1 MYRILKLLSPFNNL
15 HVNVSILLSHLYYF
29 FCATIYF
36 VLKAVS
42 ENSFIDSFKLNTL
55 LCSILRISVQE
66 IWVLN
71 IFKIIPIYHASDDE
85 DTIKSWFY
93 STCVFKSASKHRCS
107 RYTSI
112 WKNINMFT
120 SFLDISFVLH
130 MHCFRFYTFSMT
142 AFVQF
147 CFSYTY
153 YLMCWKYLQGG
164 FIQIID
170 SVYNNA
176 NHCAL
181 IITTTHQEQQQHWI
195 MSCNHF
201 NYTYKRLKWNFETCD
216 YLSAYMSYWDTL

>member
-93 STCVFKSASKHRCS
+93 STCVLKSASKNTDVVDIHPNQ
-107 RYTSI
+107 
-112 WKNINMFT
+112 KNINMFT

-170 SVYNNA
+170 PVNNNA
-176 NHCAL
+176 NHCSLKIA
-181 IITTTHQEQQQHWI
+181 TTHQHSDVI
-195 MSCNHF
+195 G
-201 NYTYKRLKWNFETCD
+201 
-216 YLSAYMSYWDTL
+216 

>member
-1 MYRILKLLSPFNNL
+1 MSPFNNL

-93 STCVFKSASKHRCS
+93 STCVFKDASKHRCS
-107 RYTSI
+107 SYTSKSKI
-112 WKNINMFT
+112 YKYVYRF
-120 SFLDISFVLH
+120 
-130 MHCFRFYTFSMT
+130 FRY
-142 AFVQF
+142 QF
-147 CFSYTY
+147 CAAHALLPLLHIFNDRI
-153 YLMCWKYLQGG
+153 C
-164 FIQIID
+164 
-170 SVYNNA
+170 SVLFFVYVLFDVLKVSTWWFYP
-176 NHCAL
+176 NHRSC
-181 IITTTHQEQQQHWI
+181 QQ
-195 MSCNHF
+195 
-201 NYTYKRLKWNFETCD
+201 
-216 YLSAYMSYWDTL
+216 

>member
-107 RYTSI
+107 TYTS
-112 WKNINMFT
+112 KSKVYKYVYKF
-120 SFLDISFVLH
+120 
-130 MHCFRFYTFSMT
+130 FRD
-142 AFVQF
+142 QF
-147 CFSYTY
+147 CAAHALLPLLHIFNDRICSVLFFVYVLFDVLKVSTRWLYSNHRFS
-153 YLMCWKYLQGG
+153 
-164 FIQIID
+164 
-170 SVYNNA
+170 
-176 NHCAL
+176 H
-181 IITTTHQEQQQHWI
+181 E
-195 MSCNHF
+195 
-201 NYTYKRLKWNFETCD
+201 
-216 YLSAYMSYWDTL
+216 